1 MRPTEDEL
9 WRDERAATLRS
20 RDHQRLFPILRE
32 GALRNS
38 ALRNNARTVR
48 LRCPCCLGPLY
59 VAADSNGESV
69 TCSYAGCHTAL
80 ETYLVDGRVLLEI
93 ATLDMVPDGDAP

>member
-1 MRPTEDEL
+1 MKATEHEL
-9 WRDERAATLRS
+9 WADERRATLRS
-20 RDHQRLFPILRE
+20 RDHQREPQRLFPILRE
-32 GALRNS
+32 G

-93 ATLDMVPDGDAP
+93 ATLDLEPDEVRQP